1 MSMSAADWIVLAGGL
16 GAIAW
21 VNWYFFLAGREPAVV
36 AAPAPAGG
44 GPQQVTIEVEG
55 GYSPAAVRVRRG
67 TPVRLVF
74 DRKETNSCSEELV
87 IGALG
92 VRRFLKPFETTTVDL
107 GPLAPGT
114 YDFTCGMGMLH
125 GKLVVE

>member
-1 MSMSAADWIVLAGGL
+1 MTINAADWAVLAGGL

-21 VNWYFFLAGREPAVV
+21 INWYFFVAGREPAVV
-36 AAPAPAGG
+36 AAPSTGAGR
-44 GPQQVTIEVEG
+44 PQELTIEVEG

-67 TPVRLVF
+67 APVRLVF

-92 VRRFLKPFETTTVDL
+92 VRRFLKPFEKTTVDL
-107 GPLAPGT
+107 GPLSPGT
-114 YDFTCGMGMLH
+114 YDVTCGMGMLH
-125 GKLVVE
+125 GKLIVE

>member
-1 MSMSAADWIVLAGGL
+1 MATAAEWVVVFAGLA
-16 GAIAW
+16 AIAL
-21 VNWYFFLAGREPAVV
+21 VNWYFFVAGREPGFV
-36 AAPAPAGG
+36 ALAPTGG
-44 GPQQVTIEVEG
+44 VQTVGIEVEG
-55 GYSPAAVRVRRG
+55 GYSPSTIRVRRD

-87 IGALG
+87 MGSLG
-92 VRRFLKPFETTTVDL
+92 VRRFLAPFAKTTVEL
-107 GPLAPGT
+107 GPLSPGA

>member
-1 MSMSAADWIVLAGGL
+1 MSTNELIVLVAGL
-16 GAIAW
+16 AAIGW
-21 VNWYFFLAGREPAVV
+21 VNWYFFVAGREPAVT
-36 AAPAPAGG
+36 APT
-44 GPQQVTIEVEG
+44 GPGAVQQVTIEVEG
-55 GYSPAAVRVRRG
+55 GYSPATVRVRRD

-92 VRRFLKPFETTTVDL
+92 VRKFLTPFAKTGVDL
-107 GPLAPGT
+107 GPLPPGT

-125 GKLVVE
+125 GKLIVD

>member
-1 MSMSAADWIVLAGGL
+1 MTVADWVILAGGL

-21 VNWYFFLAGREPAVV
+21 VNWYFFVAGRNELAAV
-36 AAPAPAGG
+36 PSTPPGG
-44 GPQQVTIEVEG
+44 GAQEVTIQVEG
-55 GYSPAAVRVRRG
+55 GYSPAAVRVRRD

-74 DRKETNSCSEELV
+74 HRKETNGCSEELV

-92 VRRFLKPFETTTVDL
+92 VRRFLEPFEKTTVEL

>member
-1 MSMSAADWIVLAGGL
+1 MGTTDWIVLLAGL

-21 VNWYFFLAGREPAVV
+21 VNWYFFVAGREPAVLASAASGGAQEV
-36 AAPAPAGG
+36 A
-44 GPQQVTIEVEG
+44 IEVEG
-55 GYSPAAVRVRRG
+55 GYAPSAVRVRRD

-74 DRKETNSCSEELV
+74 DRKETNPCSEELV
-87 IGALG
+87 IGSLG
-92 VRRFLKPFETTTVDL
+92 VRRFLKPFEKTTVEL
-107 GPLAPGT
+107 GPLSPGT